1 MSATATALVIGVQ
14 PASIVHDEPEGG
26 GFELAQV
33 GYDKSQHAFD
43 AFIIE
48 GSRKMVIID
57 QIVMASGTQD
67 HGDHMSAEKSP
78 GLFTSLLSPVTSTLL
93 HFS

>member
-1 MSATATALVIGVQ
+1 VQ

-26 GFELAQV
+26 GFEFAQV
-33 GYDKSQHAFD
+33 GNDERENAFD
-43 AFIIE
+43 AFIVE

-57 QIVMASGTQD
+57 QIVMAPGTQD
-67 HGDHMSAEKSP
+67 HGNHMSAEKSP
-78 GLFTSLLSPVTSTLL
+78 GLFTSLLTPVTSTLL